1 MENVLTNAKVNTF
14 DKENTFS
21 PKYVGLMCAL
31 FFALIV
37 GRSLNNTFFLA
48 FAAVSLAVFVLSS
61 TKHCIPMLLFLLPF
75 STLLKSNLN
84 AISLFT
90 VLFFI
95 VVVKLV
101 FSHLKIEVGVLLC
114 IALFIVYNL
123 LLSGL
128 GQLTTMVTMASGVLM
143 LYYLRS
149 EDIDANS
156 SITAFSFGICLSSV
170 VALFKESLPIVDAF
184 VDDTT
189 LRLNGTDFVSRFSGL
204 QGNPNYYTIDII
216 LALSA
221 IIVTMYNRKH
231 RPINTVFL
239 VLLPVFGLMSLSKSF
254 LITLVL
260 LIACWFVLSIRQG
273 VGGMT
278 RFVFIAVVG
287 MAIAYYMAYDSIN
300 ASLLRFMGDDT
311 SSLEQVTTGRSDIW
325 MDYVEAL
332 LGDFKMLFC
341 GNGLNTVLETAG
353 KGAHNT
359 YLESLFSLGIFGST
373 ILLSAIGFAIG
384 KISLKNAVWVPFI
397 LLLVRMFAIGILTYD
412 NLWFYLLILVLLSK
426 ESIEIQAESPL
437 RV

>member
-1 MENVLTNAKVNTF
+1 MENILTNAKVNTF
-14 DKENTFS
+14 DKENTYS
-21 PKYVGLMCAL
+21 SKYVGFMCVL
-31 FFALIV
+31 FFVLIV
-37 GRSLNNTFFLA
+37 GRAVNNTFFLV
-48 FAAVSLAVFVLSS
+48 FAAVSLAVFTLSS

-75 STLLKSNLN
+75 STILKSGLN
-84 AISLFT
+84 SMSLFT
-90 VLFFI
+90 ILFFV

-101 FSHLKIEVGVLLC
+101 FSHLKIEVGVLSC

-149 EDIDANS
+149 ENIDANS

-170 VALFKESLPIVDAF
+170 LALFKESLPIVDAF

-189 LRLNGTDFVSRFSGL
+189 LRLDGTDFVARFSGL

-216 LALSA
+216 LALAA
-221 IIVTMYNRKH
+221 IIVMMYNGKH

-260 LIACWFVLSIRQG
+260 LIVCWFVLSIRRG
-273 VGGMT
+273 IGGMA

-287 MAIAYYMAYDSIN
+287 IAIAYYMAYDFIN
-300 ASLLRFMGDDT
+300 ASLLRFMGDSS

-332 LGDFKMLFC
+332 LEDFKMLFC
-341 GNGLNTVLETAG
+341 GNGLNAILETAG

-359 YLESLFSLGIFGST
+359 YLESLFSLGIFGTT

-426 ESIEIQAESPL
+426 ENTEIQAKSPL
-437 RV
+437 EA